1 MQKHGTALRGRKAAR
16 FDVATLPQRPAEAAS
31 VIACTRKHTT
41 ACKQCGRECGR
52 PKRAEAGQVG
62 GMVGVGRLVGQEV
75 AGVGLLP
82 YNARDRSSRAGQL
95 GITMRRHAR

>member
-1 MQKHGTALRGRKAAR
+1 MQNAAR
-16 FDVATLPQRPAEAAS
+16 FNVATMPQWPAEVAS
-31 VIACTRKHTT
+31 DIACARRHTA
-41 ACKQCGRECGR
+41 ACEQRGRECGR

-82 YNARDRSSRAGQL
+82 YNARDRSSHAGQL